1 MYDWLRKILRHTET
15 RSIPTSLSDDY
26 WIFDT
31 SYDKEVS
38 SKKLLE
44 ERNRLVPGSEQ
55 LAFRTQTAVLEAV
68 AAERAA
74 LQARTT
80 LEAEKLRD
88 GLGNVEGRLSLSV
101 LIDHSGSMRDDKVQM
116 AMVIA
121 GCVSQLALKLGIA
134 FEVLGFT
141 TVEWKGDPVRGL
153 WIHRGQPEAPGRLCA
168 LRHIVYS
175 DFKTKRLPDLRAM
188 FLPDIL
194 KENVDGE
201 AILWAA
207 ERARKIDAAR
217 HLIVVVSD
225 GAPVDDSTLSRN
237 RSDFLWDHLLS
248 VVAEMKVDDCLS
260 VIGVGLDHDVRRIYE
275 RSTKLMFFGDVE
287 KLFLPFLINQI
298 TDEIKN

>member
-1 MYDWLRKILRHTET
+1 MYDWLRKILRHAET
-15 RSIPTSLSDDY
+15 RSIPTTLSDDY

-31 SYDKEVS
+31 SYDEEIS

-55 LAFRTQTAVLEAV
+55 LSFRTQTAVLEAV
-68 AAERAA
+68 AAERAT
-74 LQARTT
+74 LQAKTT
-80 LEAEKLRD
+80 LEAEKIRD
-88 GLGNVEGRLSLSV
+88 GLGNVEGHLSLSV

-116 AMVIA
+116 ALVIA
-121 GCVSQLALKLGIA
+121 GCASQLASKLDIP

-153 WIHRGQPEAPGRLCA
+153 WISRGQPEAPGRLCA

-217 HLIVVVSD
+217 HLVVVVSD
-225 GAPVDDSTLSRN
+225 GAPVDDSTLAQN
-237 RSDFLWDHLLS
+237 RPDFLWDHLLS
-248 VVAEMKVDDCLS
+248 VMAEMKADDS
-260 VIGVGLDHDVRRIYE
+260 FTVVGVGLDHDVRRIYK
-275 RSTKLMFFGDVE
+275 RSTKLVFFGDVE
-287 KLFLPFLINQI
+287 KLFLPFLIEEI
-298 TDEIKN
+298 TDAIVN

>member
-1 MYDWLRKILRHTET
+1 MYDWLRKVLRNAEA
-15 RSIPTSLSDDY
+15 SNIPTTLSDDY

-31 SYDKEVS
+31 SYDEEVT
-38 SKKLLE
+38 SKKLMD
-44 ERNRLVPGSEQ
+44 ERNRLAPGSGH
-55 LAFRTQTAVLEAV
+55 LAYQTQTAILEAV

-74 LQARTT
+74 LQAHTT

-88 GLGNVEGRLSLSV
+88 DIGEMEERISLSI

-121 GCVSQLALKLGIA
+121 GCASQLALKLNLP

-141 TVEWKGDPVRGL
+141 TVEWRGDPVRGL
-153 WIHRGQPEAPGRLCA
+153 WINRGSPESPGRLCA

-207 ERARKIDAAR
+207 ERARKTDTKQ

-225 GAPVDDSTLSRN
+225 GAPVDDSTLARN
-237 RSDFLWDHLLS
+237 NLDFLWDHLVS
-248 VVAEMKVDDCLS
+248 VMAEMATDESFSIV
-260 VIGVGLDHDVRRIYE
+260 GVGLDHNVQRIYK
-275 RSTKLMFFGDVE
+275 RSTELKFFGDVE
-287 KLFLPFLINQI
+287 KLFLPFLVKQISDTI
-298 TDEIKN
+298 TD